1 MNILLIHLKHFNY
14 LFILIFITFFTSVT
28 CQYNNDRCKCICP
41 SPKVVTNQNE
51 TDAHFD
57 RKLYID
63 NVEPTECNCDGV
75 VLPYL
80 SNEINS
86 KEFCPLCECKYES
99 RNTYIMKY
107 GVVFIIFV
115 ISTLVICMIFFLLFD
130 PYLQKGKNY
139 AK

>member
-1 MNILLIHLKHFNY
+1 MIFLNDLLKFFNLINVLLIFV
-14 LFILIFITFFTSVT
+14 LISPII

-41 SPKVVTNQNE
+41 SPRVVTNQNE
-51 TDAHFD
+51 SDTHFD

-63 NVEPTECNCDGV
+63 NVEPAECNCDGV

-107 GVVFIIFV
+107 VVVFIIFMV
-115 ISTLVICMIFFLLFD
+115 SSLVVCMVFFLLFD
-130 PYLQKGKNY
+130 NFFQKGIY
-139 AK
+139 SF